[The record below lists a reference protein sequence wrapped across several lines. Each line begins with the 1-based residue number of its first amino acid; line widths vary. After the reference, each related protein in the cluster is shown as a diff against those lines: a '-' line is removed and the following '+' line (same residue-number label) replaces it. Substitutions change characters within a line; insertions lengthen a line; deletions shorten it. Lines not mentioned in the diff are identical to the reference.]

1 MREYQFGDVV
11 QIRPN
16 VDNWAAGCFMVV
28 EDTFYQGVQGYINI
42 PNESSVAYFRASHD
56 DVVYVGKAVWNMSPL
71 MDGKGVGDDLQRTF
85 EDGDA
90 TEGSSGNTGDTD

>member
-28 EDTFYQGVQGYINI
+28 DSTFYQGVQGYINI
-42 PNESSVAYFRASHD
+42 PDASSVAYFRASLD
-56 DVVYVGKAVWNMSPL
+56 DVEYVGKAVWNMSPL
-71 MDGKGVGDDLQRTF
+71 IDGKVVGDDLQWTS
-85 EDGDA
+85 EDGNA
-90 TEGSSGNTGDTD
+90 TEGLPGDTGSTD